1 MAASYN
7 SRLISDFDCQLRALC
22 LQFLFAMSGHPL
34 LPRDV
39 CQVKPPSG
47 SCTNT
52 ALPATWVITDSFLR
66 KQNCLVLG
74 MRERTKM
81 CFHFRVRKQLHGLT
95 GRISPRGVWM
105 ETQWLVYLQSWA
117 FRFKS
122 SKIWNISLMYVK
134 YGDLKLCPVGTELEI
149 TACFLTR
156 NFWHIRNEKQ
166 QECDVSV
173 LLSRSITEYSL

>member
-7 SRLISDFDCQLRALC
+7 SRLILDFDCQLRTPC

-47 SCTNT
+47 GCTNT
-52 ALPATWVITDSFLR
+52 TLPATWLITDTFLR

-74 MRERTKM
+74 MRERTKV
-81 CFHFRVRKQLHGLT
+81 CFHFRVRKQRHSLT
-95 GRISPRGVWM
+95 GRISLRSAWM
-105 ETQWLVYLQSWA
+105 ENQLVAYLKSWE
-117 FRFKS
+117 FRFKR
-122 SKIWNISLMYVK
+122 SKIWNISLIYVK
-134 YGDLKLCPVGTELEI
+134 FSDIKLCHIRTELEI
-149 TACFLTR
+149 ASRLLTL
-156 NFWHIRNEKQ
+156 NFWHISRRKQ

-173 LLSRSITEYSL
+173 LPGRVAGKTM